1 MKLDLHRPDSTLD
14 ETFASLFYS
23 LVARAKFVKWSDLPR
38 MKSEATRGI
47 GGIQKSFIILSVQ
60 FGIRTNFFT
69 FVTLFLTLCP
79 YFLYVGAAPVRD
91 SGGVTANMLMKR
103 KNTLFVVDHATMYEL
118 QKRLKELRRF
128 LRLLQVQQTPSDD
141 VALSF
146 LLQDYRQEK
155 NGYHG
160 KDLTL
165 LKSNPIQKRYKR
177 LLEEVTKALKGE
189 FPDLTTFMKKFAA
202 RQSTENRE
210 RLTAAIQNVAPNV
223 AWQEQVQRF
232 IRPIM
237 MDSFITYTG
246 DRVKVEEQPPAGV
259 SRVSQTPGSS
269 SSSSRGHTNSNA
281 NQPNIPSGS
290 RSQYSTGT
298 HSIPSTSHSQP
309 VGSRYAGGG
318 HVNAPI
324 PPPSSASR
332 PNHPNANSAPPPI
345 QYGQTSSTQHQQMM
359 QPLPPSGSS
368 RIPQAPVIPP
378 PPSSFRPTTSASQQS
393 AGSHRSTSHQT
404 SHQYPASPPSVPRT
418 GPGHASQG
426 SGSGY
431 TGYADPTYHGS
442 HSSSQQQ
449 QPPVSMD
456 EQRRLQA
463 FQRGQRYS
471 ELSSAMEAGLGG
483 SSGHA
488 YSRPNPQR
496 PLTDEERR
504 ARAIAKGRGYSE
516 LGGAL
521 GLKCVVMPP
530 NLLDWEE

>member
-1 MKLDLHRPDSTLD
+1 M
-14 ETFASLFYS
+14 
-23 LVARAKFVKWSDLPR
+23 
-38 MKSEATRGI
+38 
-47 GGIQKSFIILSVQ
+47 Q

-259 SRVSQTPGSS
+259 SRVSQTRPLHEATRIVMPISQIFP
-269 SSSSRGHTNSNA
+269 REA
-281 NQPNIPSGS
+281 DRNIQLVPIVSL
-290 RSQYSTGT
+290 QQVT
-298 HSIPSTSHSQP
+298 HNPLDHVMQEEVMSMLRFLLLHRHPVRIILMLTVLPHLFNMVRHPRLSTS
-309 VGSRYAGGG
+309 
-318 HVNAPI
+318 
-324 PPPSSASR
+324 
-332 PNHPNANSAPPPI
+332 
-345 QYGQTSSTQHQQMM
+345 
-359 QPLPPSGSS
+359 
-368 RIPQAPVIPP
+368 
-378 PPSSFRPTTSASQQS
+378 
-393 AGSHRSTSHQT
+393 
-404 SHQYPASPPSVPRT
+404 
-418 GPGHASQG
+418 
-426 SGSGY
+426 
-431 TGYADPTYHGS
+431 
-442 HSSSQQQ
+442 
-449 QPPVSMD
+449 
-456 EQRRLQA
+456 
-463 FQRGQRYS
+463 
-471 ELSSAMEAGLGG
+471 
-483 SSGHA
+483 
-488 YSRPNPQR
+488 
-496 PLTDEERR
+496 
-504 ARAIAKGRGYSE
+504 K
-516 LGGAL
+516 
-521 GLKCVVMPP
+521 
-530 NLLDWEE
+530 